1 MKKFLRSSYL
11 FTINPLLAILLI
23 FFSSSYNH
31 SFGQSFSFYYNQP
44 VSVPDGNCF
53 DGYGGAGENLNLPVT
68 GVGILNINA
77 ARIDSVKLDISM
89 TWNSDMQIWLES
101 PSGEILELS
110 TNNGGSSDNYTNT
123 IFSDLAVENVVNGS
137 APFSGMYKPE
147 GRLNTLEINPGNDNP
162 AGTYTFANTFAGI
175 SADGIW
181 KLRICDAVTGDV
193 PLVNSWSIHF
203 SKLCSA
209 VSNDL
214 GVTQISPSNNLCEA
228 NVLLNATVS
237 NFGNNTIDS
246 FTVNWSINDTPQTP
260 LAFVAVLDS
269 CNSAD
274 NNTTVALGVVY
285 IQPGSIYNIKVW
297 TSNPNGMADTI
308 PQNDTLVNSFI
319 VGLNGVYTIG
329 GVNPDYTSLTAAI
342 EALETYGICN
352 SVTFKLRSGT
362 YTEQVSIPAIA
373 SAGFDKTITFEAE
386 SGDSTDVVL
395 RFESLQPDSNYV
407 IRLSGA
413 QWLRFRNMTIE
424 ALDSVYS
431 HAVVMENGASNN
443 IFEQVHFRGMA
454 AAAGTDGA
462 IVFSPGYSID
472 GFNTFQNNL
481 FESGS
486 FGVYFEYGNYESGNI
501 IRDNRF
507 LNQLEG
513 GAFIHTQVH
522 PVMSGNIIGSN
533 TGFDGFV
540 GIRLE
545 SAIYGLQV
553 DRNEA
558 ILATALSGIALY
570 NCNGAYFQ
578 GQEALIFNNF
588 VRIEGNVQA
597 DGILTYGCNQLG
609 IYHNNVSIAST
620 NTDSRAFASIY
631 SYDLRLLNNIGYNET
646 DGLVLWILDRS
657 ELRQSNFNDFYTSG
671 PTLIYESA
679 NNLFFD
685 TLSSWTEETG
695 LDKLSLNVDP
705 LFVANNDLHVANSQ
719 LNGKGVLIDPVA
731 EDFDGEMRSLFTP
744 DIGADEFFADSLDAS
759 IPYILGFQEAPVGPA
774 PVQVLLNN
782 NGSNLLTALVIYLQ
796 VDNNAPVATNW
807 SGALV
812 PNDTTTLTLNTVN
825 FAAGQSYRLTAWS
838 AMPNNIPDPN
848 PQNDTARIRTDGLV
862 AYYSFCACSADDNS
876 GLENNGAFV
885 GNPECAKGKGGE
897 GILLNDGGGGDN
909 GCGLEGGQYVELPA
923 LDALWNNGFTAA
935 AWARFDN
942 PQSYERIIDLGNGSG
957 YLGGLPIW
965 FGREYSNNN
974 LVLESWISTDG
985 DLNQSTGR
993 LVASEAIINGVFQHY
1008 AATITGDTMRIYVN
1022 GALRAEKKGHPVA
1035 NVKRFNNFLGHAN
1048 ACYDAP
1054 DFQGVLDEVRLYNRP
1069 LSVSEINTLYRN
1081 SPSFAAYDSLICAGG
1096 DTLQLRA
1103 QGGIAYAWSPAQG
1116 LSDTTIAN
1124 PLAAVDST
1132 ITYMCNITLPDGCV
1146 FADSLRISVA
1156 DTASLNGTYTIGG
1169 GNPDFATFTDAVTA
1183 LTDYG
1188 VCGPVTFKVRNGT
1201 YNEQIT
1207 IDNVYGTSEF
1217 NPITFESEN
1226 ADSTGVILA
1235 YASNNFASP
1244 QTLLLLDARHI
1255 TFRNMTIEALGSDN
1269 CQAVRLEGASQ
1280 HNWFENNILRATTT
1294 NSSSESR
1301 AVIYVNGETNDNHFV
1316 ANRIENGSYGLYW
1329 DGFDDNGNRVSDLVF
1344 EGNTLSDQ
1352 YYTGVYAYFGR
1363 NLDITDNSISSNS
1376 SSGYYFG
1383 IYINDC
1389 TDSVVINQNKVYDL
1403 PEFARGIYAV
1413 SSYPHPSAPMLITN
1427 NFVETSQVSSYD
1439 DGIYLYS
1446 LSNAKVLHNTVRI
1459 FSAEPNANALVM
1471 EYVTNAEVL
1480 NNILVNTGGGYA
1492 CHFSNNAAFVS
1503 DYNDLYATGTY
1514 IGYYEGLSIVDL
1526 PAWQAQTGYD
1536 VHSLAVDPI
1545 FAASGNYQ
1553 AHALDLNGAA
1563 TYSNAAPTDIEGQ
1576 TRNTAN
1582 PDIGALEFVPDSI
1595 DAGLL
1600 TFTGLA
1606 SPVSA
1611 GPTPIRAL
1619 LRNNGLDTLTSV
1631 SLNLRINNDTV
1642 ITAEWI
1648 GMLLSGDSAEILID
1662 TVDLVFGQTY
1672 DLVAWSFEPNGQMD
1686 QFPFNDTI
1694 VRLNLVPALN
1704 GVYTIGGATPDF
1716 PTFTDAVNTMNQA
1729 GIAGNVT
1736 FKVRPG
1742 VYNEQITLIP
1752 VSGTS
1757 QTQQV
1762 VFESEN
1768 GDSTSVT
1775 LEFNANSS
1783 ANYTVYF
1790 DGADWINFRKL
1801 TLKANNNTY
1810 GTVVQIG
1817 NGADNLMFE
1826 HNRITGISTT
1836 STSSSRSLV
1845 YSDCCINDRNN
1856 IFLNNHFLNGSYGL
1870 LLYGSSSEYET
1881 GLRIENNKFE
1891 GQYYRSVN
1899 LVYQNNALI
1908 EGNEVRNLPAAYF
1921 QSGGIVITNSTNE
1934 IIIRAN
1940 QIFMATG
1947 TLGISIQYCI
1957 GTANNRALVA
1967 NNFIRVSGSSTGAA
1981 ALYANNSS
1989 YFDCLHNTVH
1999 QTTTQTT
2006 YCAAEIASCSN
2017 AAVRNNIFMNTGG
2030 GYALCINNS
2039 AINLQSN
2046 YNDLFSTGIN
2056 LASYLGTPYQNLANW
2071 QNGTGF
2077 DLQSISVNPKFVS
2090 ADDLHVADIAL
2101 NMAGTPSP
2109 RVPTD
2114 IDGEQ
2119 REALQPD
2126 IGADEFMLVAAD
2138 AGVERVDA
2146 PVKPFAEGLIL
2157 VPALIKNQGTDT
2169 LTSVTVRWQLNG
2181 QLQSDIFWTG
2191 ALASGDTQYVDLGT
2205 VNFEAGQ
2212 PVSIVAWTESP
2223 NLATDSVPANDT
2235 ASALQLYA
2243 ALEGAYTIGGVMPD
2257 FPTFAAAISALHNGG
2272 VVDTV
2277 AFNVRNG
2284 VYTEQLVINSVLG
2297 ASADKTVTF
2306 QSENN
2311 DSTLVTLQFNANSTS
2326 NYVLQLNG
2334 ADWMRFRKM
2343 TLQAQ
2348 NTTYARVVEL
2358 VNGADNNIFENNRL
2372 LGVTTTSTSSFRV
2385 IVYSGGSTDNGNIF
2399 RRNHFRNG
2407 ADGIQYFGVSN
2418 AYETGTVVENN
2429 IFENQYRRSINL
2441 VYNTGAAVSGN
2452 TIFTNSAYTLF
2463 NGIVMYLCNGAQ
2475 LVNGNILRLTNAS
2488 IGIGI
2493 DNCIG
2498 TTGARGLITNNFVQ
2512 IGGTVNAQGIYTI
2525 NSSYQDMHHNSVHIN
2540 NSNASSSAFYL
2551 GGGSQLRLYNN
2562 IGYCSAGGFALYR
2575 TATTNIG
2582 ASDHNDWFT
2591 TGALLVYNNGTN
2603 MADLPAWRSATGF
2616 DTASLSVNPQF
2627 FSETDLHTTYILLN
2641 AQGRP
2646 LAEVPYDI
2654 DGQTRDPFTPDIGAD
2669 EFSALADDA
2678 AISAINYP
2686 VMLFPAGQQTV
2697 EARLRNNGSD
2707 TLHSATINWQINNNL
2722 QQPYIFTGNLP
2733 PGEEVNISPG
2743 AFFFD
2748 VNTLYNIIV
2757 WPSDPNGIPDA
2768 NAANDTAR
2776 LLNQYAAL
2784 NGIYTIGGATPD
2796 FPNFAQAAEAMHKGG
2811 VTGHVVFNIRNG
2823 TYTEQVLINQIQG
2836 AASDK
2841 TITFQSESGDST
2853 QVKLTFDAN
2862 SANNYTLRLNGTDW
2876 IRFHGI
2882 TLEGVNSTNG
2892 RVVHLLN
2899 GATNNTFSRCV
2910 LQSNGNSGTSSELVY
2925 SEATNSLNNTN
2936 FTFESNRCLNG
2947 DYALELRGLSSNY
2960 NTGTIIRN
2968 NDFSNAWRQGVNLL
2982 YHQAPVI
2989 EGNTLTA
2996 NNANNLNNQY
3006 GFYLNTCRGASRLVG
3021 NKISMRRAYGIY
3033 LDNSDNTA
3041 GSEGLLANN
3050 FVEMGQGSANT
3061 VYGIYFSSSDGYKVY
3076 HNNINVTSTGS
3087 SSRAF
3092 YSNASAN
3099 IHIINNIFAS
3109 TGGTTPI
3116 QFNGGSLTGSN
3127 FNDFFTTGSRVGIW
3141 NGTDA
3146 PTLSD
3151 WQSLSG
3157 GDLNTY
3163 SVNPLFTSNTDLHIA
3178 QGILNG
3184 VGTPVA
3190 DVMTDIDG
3198 QQRNPNSPDIGADE
3212 FTPVSANDAGIQT
3225 MLSPNKLT
3233 SFAAGS
3239 RPVKVLLRNFGLDTI
3254 ASVTIKWQVNNA
3266 QQADYI
3272 WNGTLYPDQSDTV
3285 TIGNFNFGLGEYLV
3299 RAFTFNPDGMA
3310 DTVSSN
3316 DTATVANLYAAL
3328 QGAYTIGGVLP
3339 DFNNF
3344 NAVVTQL
3351 REGGVLGAVTL
3362 NARNGVYEEALV
3374 IKPIRGSSSVHTVTF
3389 QSESGDSSTVT
3400 LRNSAQ
3406 QLVQIDGA
3414 DYLRFRKMTFENT
3427 RTASPY
3433 VFSLQ
3438 NGVIDCSIANSRLLI
3453 SDLFSYSGRVI
3464 AENDNSATR
3473 QFSVQHCAIEN
3484 GEYGILL
3491 DGASS
3496 RRDSGIA
3503 IFNNRFLNQTYA
3515 GIYSEYASSLNINQ
3529 NEFDLPACDFGLRFY
3544 YLNGTNRITKN
3555 RIALQSGT
3563 GIFAYDCDMQAGNPM
3578 LIANNFIAT
3587 GNAPG
3592 NAYGFNLQYCS
3603 NINLYYN
3610 NTRIGNSANTPSYGL
3625 YNYFSSGLNA
3635 LDNIFANFGGGY
3647 ACYVSALDLS
3657 NFNDLYTTGS
3667 ILGNFGFTDAANLL
3681 AWRNLSGKD
3690 QNSLSINPLFVSETD
3705 LHVSQTALDS
3715 AGTYIGAVP
3724 DDIDGQMRNS
3734 NFPDIGADEIS
3745 FLGDDVGVSAVLL
3758 PTSDCNL
3765 GNAESIQIRIQNF
3778 SASPI
3783 SGFDVALQVDN
3794 GSVVVENIGGLV
3806 VPPGLTADYTFA
3818 ASADLS
3824 AFGNHQID
3832 AWTLFADDTNPDN
3845 DTASVTLENLM
3856 TPAIPSNLLPADGT
3870 INLNPVN
3877 IMFSWAPA
3885 QGATRYDF
3893 YLWKQGLPIP
3903 TTPTVANLTQ
3913 INLNY
3918 SIPSAEYGTAYQW
3931 RVVAENPYCFTL
3943 GLIQSFTLVNLPD
3956 LVAQNVQIPAT
3967 AFSGQTLSVD
3977 WQVKNIGPGGTGMS
3991 SWQDVLYL
3999 SEDQVLN
4006 YAEDVYLGE
4015 VANFSALD
4023 TGQSYVGNGVF
4034 NIANG
4039 FTGEYYVF
4047 VVTDRYGSA
4056 LEINNSNNQAVSADK
4071 VTLQLT
4077 PPPDLKVNSIIVPN
4091 NAFSST
4097 PITVNYAVVNQGP
4110 GGTVSGSWQDRIYF
4124 GPNPSLNLAQATFL
4138 GSVNRNGNLSVNASY
4153 NGSVTATIPQGANG
4167 VYYVHVI
4174 TDYFND
4180 EYEQA
4185 NEGNNTSVSTPIQVT
4200 LTPPADLVVINVN
4213 GPSAAHNLQQ
4223 VSVTWTVEN
4232 QGGSPANEY
4241 WYDQVFVSNI
4251 PNNINLTGAINL
4263 GTFGRPKG
4271 LGLGETY
4278 DRSASV
4284 TVPDNITGPYYFY
4297 VKTDA
4302 GNGVFEHTFES
4313 NNVGASGAKTITTP
4327 DLAVLNVSLPANAG
4341 SGDTITVQWRIEN
4354 AGNGKLSARNVV
4366 DRVYITVN
4374 NVYNPG
4380 GLIQVG
4386 QTSNV
4391 VTLNPGEGQ
4400 NRQLNAVIP
4409 QGISGSYYV
4418 YVLTDA
4424 VADIY
4429 ENALE
4434 ANNANQNGVAL
4445 NVTLSPWADLTPTA
4459 IIGPPSAAAGATVNV
4474 AYSVKNIGNAA
4485 VEGLSWG
4492 DKVYIQSNPQWNAAT
4507 AQLIRTQVYNLSLP
4521 VDSSYNVVA
4530 SVGLPLA
4537 LPGGNYYLFIY
4548 TDADNNVYEF
4558 TGENNNLLGSSQI
4571 NISGYPPVDL
4581 AVTDVT
4587 QVPDSAKSGQTIP
4600 VSWQVRNLSANNT
4613 IVAQWTDAV
4622 YLSSDSFYNAGV
4634 DQQLTTRTQ
4643 TGPLAASAVYTA
4655 NTNVVLPN
4663 GISGNYYLIVFADV
4677 NGQHNDSAPSNNR
4690 KASDVLPITLTPP
4703 PNLLVEAFT
4712 VPGQGTSGQSLS
4724 IPYRVRNN
4732 GIGDATGN
4740 WTDRIYL
4747 STDFN
4752 LDGSDQ
4758 LVGYKAR
4765 TGGLA
4770 EGSAYADT
4778 IVVSFPLSQSGNR
4791 ILILKTDDNNA
4802 VYEGLLEGD
4811 NTSSAAIVLLLPP
4824 PCDLVVQNI
4833 TAPATA
4839 LAGKSLSIGWRVR
4852 NMGANPASG
4861 FMKESIYLSLDTLW
4875 DVSDPLLGTKSTNL
4889 NLAPGAFAQQT
4900 LTADLVNVALGDYYV
4915 IVRTDILNNI
4925 NEISDQNNQSVMVPP
4940 VEVNVSLLSLGVL
4953 TPDTLTDGMPLYYRI
4968 EIPDSL
4974 AGESLLLLLRGDTLN
4989 AANELYVRRNQVPS
5003 RTVYDF
5009 GYSNI
5014 LQADQDITVPVL
5026 EAGTYYVLAYGNTA
5040 VGNKQPVNL
5049 LARILNFEI
5058 REVTENTG
5066 GNNGLVTVRIDG
5078 AKFESGMDV
5087 WLERPGTSIPA
5098 LCVIYQD
5105 PTRVF
5110 VQFDLR
5116 NRPLG
5121 VYDVVAGKSNGQTAR
5136 LTNGFTIVPG
5146 NGEGISA
5153 NILAP
5158 PSTRP
5163 NNVVPVKVE
5172 FINNGNTD
5180 YLNPVVELVSM
5191 GGAFL
5196 ALDPADLNLGQ
5207 TVIEVPLRELGAP
5220 PGWLRP
5226 GAAGTVTVYVSA
5238 NDAMSFLIRLPE

>member
-1 MKKFLRSSYL
+1 MKKFYL
-11 FTINPLLAILLI
+11 PNFHFVFIPFLI
-23 FFSSSYNH
+23 FFIISIAGTYTCSYGQVV
-31 SFGQSFSFYYNQP
+31 SFFYNQP
-44 VSVPDGNCF
+44 TTVPDGACF
-53 DGYGGAGENLNLPVT
+53 DGYEDAEENLVIPVF
-68 GVGILNINA
+68 GVGVINA
-77 ARIDSVKLDISM
+77 GVVRIDSIKLDISM
-89 TWNSDMQIWLES
+89 TWNSDLQIWLES

-110 TNNGGSSDNYTNT
+110 TNNGGSSDDYANT
-123 IFSDLAVENVVNGS
+123 VFSDDAIENITEGF

-147 GRLNTLEINPGNDNP
+147 GRQNTLEVSPGNGP
-162 AGTYTFANTFAGI
+162 VAGTYTFAIAFANI
-175 SADGIW
+175 AADGNW
-181 KLRICDAVTGDV
+181 KLRVCDAVSGDI

-203 SKLCSA
+203 TRICSEA
-209 VSNDL
+209 TNDL
-214 GVTQISPSNNLCEA
+214 GLNQINGSSVLCGADFE
-228 NVLLNATVS
+228 VNATII
-237 NFGNNTIDS
+237 NFGNNIVDS
-246 FTVNWSINDTPQTP
+246 FTVNWSVNDTLQTP
-260 LAFVAVLDS
+260 YQFEVTLDS
-269 CNSAD
+269 CSSTN
-274 NNTTVALGVVY
+274 NNTTVTLGTVA
-285 IQPGSIYNIKVW
+285 IQPGSGYNIKVW
-297 TSNPNGMADTI
+297 TSFPNGVVDTV
-308 PQNDTLVNSFI
+308 PQNDTLTRFFSSGLI
-319 VGLNGVYTIG
+319 GEYTVGGID
-329 GVNPDYTSLTAAI
+329 PDFSSLAESV
-342 EALETYGICN
+342 EALETFGLCGP
-352 SVTFKLRSGT
+352 VTFKLRSGT
-362 YTEQVSIPAIA
+362 YTEQLSIPEIA
-373 SAGFDKTITFEAE
+373 SASSDNTITFESE

-395 RFESLQPDSNYV
+395 GFDSPNADSNYV
-407 IRLSGA
+407 IRLSGGD
-413 QWLRFRNMTIE
+413 WFRFRNMTLE
-424 ALDSVYS
+424 ALDSIYS
-431 HAVVMENGASNN
+431 RVVVLESGATNN
-443 IFEQVHFRGMA
+443 IFEYVHFRGIPTAISDGVMA
-454 AAAGTDGA
+454 ISIGFQLNEYNTFQSNLFEGGNYGVVFENGTFENGNMISHNRFVNQREGA
-462 IVFSPGYSID
+462 IVLNTQ
-472 GFNTFQNNL
+472 FNPI
-481 FESGS
+481 
-486 FGVYFEYGNYESGNI
+486 VSGNI
-501 IRDNRF
+501 IESNIGNTDYKGISIFQSPSGLKVER
-507 LNQLEG
+507 NQ
-513 GAFIHTQVH
+513 
-522 PVMSGNIIGSN
+522 IIL
-533 TGFDGFV
+533 D
-540 GIRLE
+540 
-545 SAIYGLQV
+545 
-553 DRNEA
+553 
-558 ILATALSGIALY
+558 TALFGISLY
-570 NCNGAYFQ
+570 YCNGSFYG
-578 GQEALIFNNF
+578 GQEALVTNNF
-588 VRIEGNVQA
+588 IRIAGDVQA
-597 DGILTYGCNQLG
+597 DGILLNGCNQLG
-609 IYHNNVSIAST
+609 VYYNNVSIASS
-620 NTDSRAFASIY
+620 NANSRAFSAVY
-631 SYDLRLLNNIGYNET
+631 NYKLRLLNNIGQHETGGLAMYIIDQNE
-646 DGLVLWILDRS
+646 L
-657 ELRQSNFNDFYTSG
+657 EQCNYNDFYTSG
-671 PTLIYESA
+671 ATLIYESL
-679 NNLFFD
+679 NNLFLGSLAD
-685 TLSSWTEETG
+685 WTNETG
-695 LDKLSLNVDP
+695 FDEQSLSVDP
-705 LFVANNDLHVANSQ
+705 LFVSSNDLHVTNSQ
-719 LNGKGVLIDPVA
+719 LNGQGVPIAAVN
-731 EDFDGEMRSLFTP
+731 EDFDGDKRNVFTP
-744 DIGADEFFADSLDAS
+744 DIGADEFSADSVDAS
-759 IPYILGFQEAPVGPA
+759 IPYIVNFQQVPVGLT
-774 PVQVLLNN
+774 PVKVLISN
-782 NGSNLLTALVIYLQ
+782 NGGNLLTSLNVYLQ
-796 VDNNAPVATNW
+796 VNNDTPVLTNW
-807 SGALV
+807 SGAL
-812 PNDTTTLTLNTVN
+812 NSSDTMTVTLNSVN
-825 FAAGQSYRLTAWS
+825 FAAGQSYKLMAWS
-838 AMPNNIPDPN
+838 SMPNNVMDPN
-848 PQNDTARIRTDGLV
+848 AQNDTARILTDGLV
-862 AYYSFCACSADDNS
+862 AYYSFCGCSADDNS
-876 GLENNGAFV
+876 RLENNGSFV
-885 GNPECAKGKGGE
+885 GSPNCVKGKGGE
-897 GILLNDGGGGDN
+897 GVLLNEGGGGNN
-909 GCGLEGGQYVELPA
+909 GCGLEGGQYVELPTF
-923 LDALWNNGFTAA
+923 DALWNNGFTVT

-942 PQSYERIIDLGNGSG
+942 PVQNERIIDLGNGPG
-957 YLGGLPIW
+957 DLGGLPVW
-965 FGREYSNNN
+965 FGREYTNNS
-974 LVLESWISTDG
+974 LVLESWISDDG
-985 DLNQSTGR
+985 FVNSNTGR
-993 LVASEAIINGVFQHY
+993 LVASDAIVNGVLQHY
-1008 AATITGDTMRIYVN
+1008 CATIKGDTMRIFVN
-1022 GALRAEKKGHPVA
+1022 GTLKAEKKGHPIA
-1035 NVKRFNNFLGHAN
+1035 NVKRFNNFLGHSN
-1048 ACYDAP
+1048 SCNNNP
-1054 DFQGVLDEVRLYNRP
+1054 DFQGVLDEIRVYNRA
-1069 LSVSEINTLYRN
+1069 LSAAEINSLYRT
-1081 SPSFAAYDSLICAGG
+1081 SPSFAEYDSVTCAGG
-1096 DTLQLRA
+1096 DTIQLNA

-1116 LSDTTIAN
+1116 LNNASIAN
-1124 PLAAVDST
+1124 PMAAVDSS
-1132 ITYMCNITLPDGCV
+1132 ITYLCNITLPDGCV
-1146 FADSLRISVA
+1146 FTDSLSIQVADSS
-1156 DTASLNGTYTIGG
+1156 SLNGIYTIGG
-1169 GNPDFATFTDAVTA
+1169 VNPDYATFTEAVSA
-1183 LTDYG
+1183 LSDYG
-1188 VCGPVTFKVRNGT
+1188 VCGPVIFKVRNGT

-1207 IDNVYGTSEF
+1207 INAIYGVDVF
-1217 NPITFESEN
+1217 NPVTFESEN
-1226 ADSTGVILA
+1226 GDSSNVILA
-1235 YASNNFASP
+1235 YSSNDFYAP
-1244 QTLLLLDARHI
+1244 WTLRLLDVGHI
-1255 TFRNMTIEALGSDN
+1255 TFRKMTIEALGTSYS
-1269 CQAVRLEGASQ
+1269 QAVYLQGKAQYNR
-1280 HNWFENNILRATTT
+1280 FENNNLRSLITTST
-1294 NSSSESR
+1294 SSSN
-1301 AVIYVNGETNDNHFV
+1301 AVIVIDGETSDNYFRY
-1316 ANRIENGSYGLYW
+1316 NLIENGSYGLYW
-1329 DGFDDNGNRVSDLVF
+1329 DGYYDNGNRVSGLDF
-1344 EGNTLSDQ
+1344 EANALTNQ
-1352 YYTGVYAYFGR
+1352 YYIGIYMNYGR
-1363 NLDITDNSISSNS
+1363 NLDVTGNTVVSNS
-1376 SSGYYFG
+1376 AYYYYNA
-1383 IYINDC
+1383 IYVYDC
-1389 TDSVVINQNKVYDL
+1389 TDSVAIIRNKLYDL
-1403 PEFARGIYAV
+1403 PLNARGVYALY
-1413 SSYPHPSAPMLITN
+1413 SYPQTSAPMLITD
-1427 NFVETSQVSSYD
+1427 NFVEIKQGSSNC
-1439 DGIYLYS
+1439 DGIYVYGA
-1446 LSNAKVLHNTVRI
+1446 SNVKILHNTVRV
-1459 FSAEPNANALVM
+1459 FNTGLSSSALLFQYINNG
-1471 EYVTNAEVL
+1471 EVL

-1492 CHFSNNAAFVS
+1492 CNFAYNSTFVS
-1503 DYNDLYATGTY
+1503 DYNDLYANGTY
-1514 IGYYEGLSIVDL
+1514 IGNSNGTTLENLNT
-1526 PAWQAQTGYD
+1526 WRTQTGYD
-1536 VHSLAVDPI
+1536 AHSISVDPL
-1545 FAASGNYQ
+1545 FMAPGMYRP
-1553 AHALDLNGAA
+1553 HALDLNGSAN
-1563 TYSNAAPTDIEGQ
+1563 YSNAAPTDIEGQ
-1576 TRNTAN
+1576 VRNTNN
-1582 PDIGALEFVPDSI
+1582 PDIGALEFMPDST

-1600 TFTGLA
+1600 SFIGLT

-1611 GPTPIRAL
+1611 GQVPVGVL
-1619 LRNNGLDTLTSV
+1619 LRNNGFETLTSV
-1631 SLNLRINNDTV
+1631 RLSLRVNNDTV
-1642 ITAEWI
+1642 ATVEWT
-1648 GMLLSGDSAEILID
+1648 GSLLSGDSIETTID
-1662 TVDLVFGQTY
+1662 TINLSIGQEY
-1672 DLVAWSFEPNGQMD
+1672 DVVVWVSEPNGGVD
-1686 QFPFNDTI
+1686 QYQFNDTI
-1694 VRLNLVPALN
+1694 ARLNLFPALN
-1704 GVYTIGGATPDF
+1704 GVYTVGGNMPDF
-1716 PTFTDAVNTMNQA
+1716 QTFTAAVTTMNQA

-1870 LLYGSSSEYET
+1870 LLYGSLSEYET

-1947 TLGISIQYCI
+1947 TRGISIQYCI
-1957 GTANNRALVA
+1957 GTANNRALIA

-2030 GYALCINNS
+2030 GYALCVNNS
-2039 AINLQSN
+2039 AIKLQSN

-2090 ADDLHVADIAL
+2090 PDDLHVADVDL

-2114 IDGEQ
+2114 IDGELRDTQ
-2119 REALQPD
+2119 HPD

-2138 AGVERVDA
+2138 AGIEMVAA
-2146 PVKPFAEGLIL
+2146 PAKPFAAGMIA
-2157 VPALIKNQGTDT
+2157 VPALIKNHGTDT
-2169 LTSVTVRWQLNG
+2169 LTSVTVRWHLNG
-2181 QLQSDIFWTG
+2181 QLQSDILWTG
-2191 ALASGDTQYVDLGT
+2191 ALASGDTQYVELDT
-2205 VNFEAGQ
+2205 INFQVGQ
-2212 PVSIVAWTESP
+2212 PVSIVAWAESP
-2223 NLATDSVPANDT
+2223 NMLNDSVPSNDT
-2235 ASALQLYA
+2235 ASVLNVYA
-2243 ALEGAYTIGGVMPD
+2243 ALDGVYTIGGVAPD
-2257 FPTFAAAISALHNGG
+2257 FASFTTAVNALHNGG
-2272 VVDTV
+2272 VLDTV
-2277 AFNVRNG
+2277 VFNVRNG
-2284 VYTEQLVINSVLG
+2284 VYTEQLVLNQIFG

-2306 QSENN
+2306 QSEIN
-2311 DSTLVTLQFNANSTS
+2311 DSTLVTLQFNANSS
-2326 NYVLQLNG
+2326 ANYVLQLNG
-2334 ADWMRFRKM
+2334 ADWVRFRKM
-2343 TLQAQ
+2343 TLQAT
-2348 NTTYARVVEL
+2348 NTTYARVIDIT
-2358 VNGADNNIFENNRL
+2358 NGSNNNVFENNRL
-2372 LGVTTTSTSSFRV
+2372 IGVSTTSTSNLRV
-2385 IVYSGGSTDNGNIF
+2385 IVYSAGFSDNGNVF
-2399 RRNHFRNG
+2399 RQNHFRNG

-2418 AYETGTVVENN
+2418 AYETGTVIENN
-2429 IFENQYRRSINL
+2429 IFENQYRRSINII
-2441 VYNTGAAVSGN
+2441 YNTGAVVSGN
-2452 TIFTNSAYTLF
+2452 TIYTNSTYTPF
-2463 NGIVMYLCNGAQ
+2463 NGIVMYLCNGSQ
-2475 LVNGNILRLTNAS
+2475 QVNSNILRLTNSA
-2488 IGIGI
+2488 IGIAI
-2493 DNCIG
+2493 DNCVS
-2498 TTGARGLITNNFVQ
+2498 TDNNRGLVANNFVQ
-2512 IGGTVNAQGIYTI
+2512 IGGTVQVQGIYFI
-2525 NSSYQDMHHNSVHIN
+2525 GSRFHNVFHNSVHIN
-2540 NSNASSSAFYL
+2540 NSNALSSAYYL
-2551 GGGSQLRLYNN
+2551 GGGSEHLLYNN
-2562 IGYCSAGGFALYR
+2562 IGYCSSGALVLYR
-2575 TATTNIG
+2575 NSSDNISV
-2582 ASDHNDWFT
+2582 SDHNDWYT
-2591 TGALLVYNNGTN
+2591 TGSVLVNNNGANLT
-2603 MADLPAWRSATGF
+2603 DLAAWQGATGF
-2616 DTASLSVNPQF
+2616 DAASISVNPQF
-2627 FSETDLHTTYILLN
+2627 VSATDLHTNYILLN
-2641 AQGRP
+2641 GRARP
-2646 LAEVPYDI
+2646 LGTVTVDI
-2654 DGQTRDPFTPDIGAD
+2654 DGQSRDLFFPDMGAD
-2669 EFSALADDA
+2669 EFNALDDDA
-2678 AISAINYP
+2678 SVSAINYP
-2686 VMLFPAGQQTV
+2686 VMLFPAGQQPV
-2697 EARLRNNGSD
+2697 EVRLRNNGSD
-2707 TLHSATINWQINNNL
+2707 TLQSVTINWQINNDL
-2722 QQPYIFTGNLP
+2722 QQPFAYTGNLL
-2733 PGEEVNISPG
+2733 PGEEVNVSPG
-2743 AFFFD
+2743 TFFFTVNTSYNITAWSSDANGTPD
-2748 VNTLYNIIV
+2748 VNT
-2757 WPSDPNGIPDA
+2757 
-2768 NAANDTAR
+2768 ANDTAR
-2776 LLNQYAAL
+2776 VINQYASL
-2784 NGIYTIGGATPD
+2784 SGIYTIGGATPD
-2796 FPNFAQAAEAMHKGG
+2796 FTSFAQAVEALHNGG
-2811 VTGHVVFNIRNG
+2811 VVDDVVLNVRNG

-2836 AASDK
+2836 AAADK
-2841 TITFQSESGDST
+2841 TITFQSESGDSSL
-2853 QVKLTFDAN
+2853 VKLTFNAT
-2862 SANNYTLRLNGTDW
+2862 STNNYTLRLNGADW
-2876 IRFHGI
+2876 LRFNGI
-2882 TLEGVNSTNG
+2882 TLEGTNTSYG

-2899 GATNNTFSRCV
+2899 GATDNLFSRCV
-2910 LQSNGNSGTSSELVY
+2910 LQSNGNSSTSSELVY

-2936 FTFESNRCLNG
+2936 FTFENNRCLNG
-2947 DYALELRGLSSNY
+2947 DYALELRGLSNNY

-2989 EGNTLTA
+2989 EGNTLTD
-2996 NNANNLNNQY
+2996 NNANNFNSQY

-3033 LDNSDNTA
+3033 LDNSDNTV
-3041 GSEGLLANN
+3041 GSEGLIANN
-3050 FVEMGQGSANT
+3050 FVEMGQSSANT

-3076 HNNINVTSTGS
+3076 HNNINVTSTGG

-3092 YSNASAN
+3092 YSNVSSN
-3099 IHIINNIFAS
+3099 INLLNNIFACS
-3109 TGGTTPI
+3109 AGTTPI
-3116 QFNGGSLTGSN
+3116 QFINGSLTGSN
-3127 FNDFFTTGSRVGIW
+3127 YNDYYTTGARVGIW

-3146 PTLSD
+3146 PTLAE
-3151 WQSLSG
+3151 WQLLSNN
-3157 GDLNTY
+3157 DLNSY
-3163 SVNPLFTSNTDLHIA
+3163 SVNPLFTSDTDLHTA
-3178 QGILNG
+3178 QGNLNS

-3190 DVMTDIDG
+3190 EVTVDIDG
-3198 QQRNPNSPDIGADE
+3198 QPRNPTNPDIGADE

-3225 MLSPNKLT
+3225 VLSPNKLT
-3233 SFAAGS
+3233 AFTTGS

-3254 ASVTIKWQVNNA
+3254 ESLTIKWLINNTP
-3266 QQADYI
+3266 QTEYI

-3285 TIGNFNFGLGEYLV
+3285 TVGNFSFGLGEYLIKV
-3299 RAFTFNPDGMA
+3299 FTFNPDGMV

-3316 DTATVANLYAAL
+3316 DTASVSNLYAAL
-3328 QGAYTIGGVLP
+3328 QGTYTIGGILP
-3339 DFNNF
+3339 DFSTF
-3344 NAVVTQL
+3344 NSAITQL
-3351 REGGVLGAVTL
+3351 KEGGVLGAVTL
-3362 NARNGVYEEALV
+3362 NARNGVYDEAIV
-3374 IKPIRGSSSVHTVTF
+3374 IKPIRGTSTMNTVTF
-3389 QSESGDSSTVT
+3389 QSESGDSSAVT

-3406 QLVQIDGA
+3406 QLIQIDGA
-3414 DYLRFRKMTFENT
+3414 DHMRFRKMTFENN
-3427 RTASPY
+3427 RYASPQ
-3433 VFSLQ
+3433 VFALQ
-3438 NGVIDCSIANSRLLI
+3438 NGVVNCSIANSRLLI
-3453 SDLFSYSGRVI
+3453 TDLFSYGGIGVS
-3464 AENDNSATR
+3464 ESDNASTQ
-3473 QFSVQHCAIEN
+3473 QFMVQNCSIEN
-3484 GEYGILL
+3484 GEYGIYLN
-3491 DGASS
+3491 GASS
-3496 RRDSGIA
+3496 RRDSGVA
-3503 IFNNRFLNQTYA
+3503 IINNRFQNQTYA
-3515 GIYSEYASSLNINQ
+3515 GVYAEYGSSFEISQ
-3529 NEFDLPACDFGLRFY
+3529 NEFDMPAGDFGLRFY
-3544 YLNGTNRITKN
+3544 YFNGTNRITKN
-3555 RIALQSGT
+3555 KIALNSGT
-3563 GIFAYDCDMQAGNPM
+3563 GVFAYGCDMLASNPM
-3578 LIANNFIAT
+3578 LVANNFIST
-3587 GNAPG
+3587 GNASG
-3592 NAYGFNLQYCS
+3592 SAYGLNLQYCA
-3603 NINLYYN
+3603 NINLYFN
-3610 NTRIGNSANTPSYGL
+3610 NIRIGNSASLPNYGL
-3625 YNYFSSGLNA
+3625 YNYYSSGLNS
-3635 LDNIFANFGGGY
+3635 LNNIFANFGGSY
-3647 ACYVSALDLS
+3647 ACYTTSLDLS
-3657 NFNDLYTTGS
+3657 NFNDLYTNGPT
-3667 ILGNFGFTDAANLL
+3667 LGIFGFTDAADMA
-3681 AWRNLSGKD
+3681 AWRTLTGKD
-3690 QNSLSINPLFVSETD
+3690 QNSLSINPLFVSASD

-3715 AGTYIGAVP
+3715 AGTYLSAVT
-3724 DDIDGQMRNS
+3724 DDIDGQARNN

-3745 FLGDDVGVSAVLL
+3745 FLGDDVGISAVLL
-3758 PTSDCNL
+3758 PVSDCNL
-3765 GNAESIQIRIQNF
+3765 GNTASVKVRIQNF
-3778 SASPI
+3778 SASLI
-3783 SGFDVALQVDN
+3783 SGFDVAFRVDN
-3794 GSVVVENIGGLV
+3794 GVATVENIGALV
-3806 VPPGLTADYTFA
+3806 VLPGLTVDYTFA

-3824 AFGNHQID
+3824 AFGNHLIE
-3832 AWTLFADDTNPDN
+3832 AWTLFSDDTNSDN
-3845 DTASVTLENLM
+3845 DTVRVSLENLM
-3856 TPAIPSNLLPADGT
+3856 TPAIPSNLLPADN
-3870 INLNPVN
+3870 IVNLSPIN
-3877 IMFSWAPA
+3877 IMFSWAPS

-3893 YLWKQGLPIP
+3893 YLWKEGFSQPS
-3903 TTPTVANLTQ
+3903 TPTVANLTQ

-3918 SIPSAEYGTAYQW
+3918 SIPSPEYGGGYEW
-3931 RVVAENPYCFTL
+3931 RVVAKNPYCFTL
-3943 GLIQSFTLVNLPD
+3943 GSVQSFTLVNLPD
-3956 LVAQNVQIPAT
+3956 LIAENVQIPAL

-3977 WQVKNIGPGGTGMS
+3977 WQVMNIGPGSTGMS
-3991 SWQDVLYL
+3991 SWKDVLYL
-3999 SEDQVLN
+3999 SENLELN
-4006 YAEDVYLGE
+4006 YNDDIYLGE
-4015 VANFSALD
+4015 TSNFSALD
-4023 TGQSYVGNGVF
+4023 TGQSYVGSGIF
-4034 NIANG
+4034 NVANG
-4039 FTGEYYVF
+4039 FVGEYYVF
-4047 VVTDRYGSA
+4047 VVTDRYSSA
-4056 LEINNSNNQAVSADK
+4056 LETNNNNNQAVSAGK
-4071 VTLQLT
+4071 VTIQLT
-4077 PPPDLKVNSIIVPN
+4077 PPPDLQVNAIVVPN

-4097 PITVNYAVVNQGP
+4097 PITVNYTVTNQGP

-4124 GPNPSLNLAQATFL
+4124 GPNQSLNLAQATFL
-4138 GSVNRNGNLSVNASY
+4138 GSVNRNGNLLFNASY
-4153 NGSVTATIPQGANG
+4153 NGSVTATIPQGADG
-4167 VYYVHVI
+4167 TYYVHVV

-4284 TVPDNITGPYYFY
+4284 TVPDNITGSYYFY

-4386 QTSNV
+4386 QTSSV

-4429 ENALE
+4429 ENAIE

-4459 IIGPPSAAAGATVNV
+4459 ITGPPSAPAGATVNV

-4558 TGENNNLLGSSQI
+4558 TGENNNLLGSSQV

-4581 AVTDVT
+4581 AVTNVT

-4600 VSWQVRNLSANNT
+4600 VSWQVGNLSANNT

-4622 YLSSDSFYNAGV
+4622 YLSTDSFYNAGV
-4634 DQQLTTRTQ
+4634 DQQLATRTQ

-4974 AGESLLLLLRGDTLN
+4974 AGESLLLQLRGDTLN

-5087 WLERPGTSIPA
+5087 WLERPGTSVPA

-5110 VQFDLR
+5110 VQFDLH

-5121 VYDVVAGKSNGQTAR
+5121 VYDVVAGKNNGQEAR
-5136 LTNGFTIVPG
+5136 LVNGFTVIPG
-5146 NGEGISA
+5146 NGEGIAA
-5153 NILAP
+5153 NIVAP

-5163 NNVVPVKVE
+5163 NNVVPIKVE

-5196 ALDPADLNLGQ
+5196 ALDPDDINQGQ
-5207 TVIEVPLRELGAP
+5207 TVLEVPLRELGAP
-5220 PGWLRP
+5220 LGWLRP

-5238 NDAMSFLIRLPE
+5238 NNALSFLIRLPE